1 MDPATTQ
8 HIRTAHDELKAVLQ
22 AEEEGRISLDHMDYS
37 KVQDAF
43 LCLKE
48 LLPKKVDQ

>member
-1 MDPATTQ
+1 MDSTTAQ

-22 AEEEGRISLDHMDYS
+22 AEEDGRISLDHTDYS

-43 LCLKE
+43 LCLDE
-48 LLPKKVDQ
+48 LLPKKVNP